1 MISLLTAWPMLSAA
15 VAPLVRHVRTELS
28 HHTWTGQPARVADKL
43 PKGYGFGRH
52 LRTGELRMMRTRLG
66 VFVTLLPGLLLCVV
80 ASAASAATVNGVR
93 PAVVLAGSLGRLPG
107 TSALVVVQVG
117 LPYGATKGGH
127 SPAGY
132 HYPAVAEQEITS
144 GDFRIAVPDSVTLRQ
159 AAESGHGIVEFNV
172 LAYSGRRQ
180 TSQMVPATLTE
191 SGANGNRAAL
201 AQAQNRLVT
210 VPRFRAFSPV
220 RPSAWGAVE
229 SLWQSLTTAGRPR
242 AGAVV
247 PFRCTGAVAVGSPV
261 EDMTRI
267 GEVHVGNVT
276 GLSMRWNYYNTS
288 DTTLSVGIS
297 YTSDTGPWSGDG
309 AFTTSNSLGSEGGF
323 SAPRATLVYSDGDM
337 WYQRYHWLYP
347 CDFYTTQV
355 TQAVGDSV
363 EGSSSPSPNPNG
375 SCAPG
380 ADSLGYAV
388 LDPHNG
394 FFDQDRAV
402 AWGYS
407 GNATLWTFTFGGH
420 TGFTSSI
427 HHDYNYNNP
436 GGTQQYVC
444 GGGSGMMPDSKKIYS
459 GAY

>member
-1 MISLLTAWPMLSAA
+1 M
-15 VAPLVRHVRTELS
+15 
-28 HHTWTGQPARVADKL
+28 K
-43 PKGYGFGRH
+43 
-52 LRTGELRMMRTRLG
+52 RTR
-66 VFVTLLPGLLLCVV
+66 FALLIAALPVLLSTAVSASTTTAADGL
-80 ASAASAATVNGVR
+80 R
-93 PAVVLAGSLGRLPG
+93 PAVVLTGSLDRLPG

-132 HYPAVAEQEITS
+132 HYPTVAELSIPS
-144 GDFRIAVPDSVTLRQ
+144 GDFRIAVPDSDTLRK
-159 AAESGHGIVEFNV
+159 AAKLGHGIVEFNV

-201 AQAQNRLVT
+201 AQVQNRLVILQ
-210 VPRFRAFSPV
+210 RFRAFSPM

-229 SLWQSLTTAGRPR
+229 SLWRSLTTARRLR
-242 AGAVV
+242 ADAIV
-247 PFRCTGAVAVGSPV
+247 PYRCTGNVAVGNPV

-323 SAPRATLVYSDGDM
+323 TAPRATLVYSDGDM
-337 WYQRYHWLYP
+337 WYQRYRWLYP

-363 EGSSSPSPNPNG
+363 EGSSGPPSNPNG
-375 SCAPG
+375 SCKPG
-380 ADSLGYAV
+380 ADSLGYAQ
-388 LDPHNG
+388 LDPHDG

-436 GGTQQYVC
+436 GGPVQYVC
-444 GGGSGMMPDSKKIYS
+444 GGGSGYMPNSKKIYS